1 MKLIDHTTLERPNF
15 LFKFIIIKIDLIII
29 NITNHTTNDIPN
41 HIYNDFAKKLS

>member
-1 MKLIDHTTLERPNF
+1 MKLIDRMTLEHPNF

>member
-1 MKLIDHTTLERPNF
+1 MKLIDRMTLERPNF

-29 NITNHTTNDIPN
+29 NITNHTINDIHN